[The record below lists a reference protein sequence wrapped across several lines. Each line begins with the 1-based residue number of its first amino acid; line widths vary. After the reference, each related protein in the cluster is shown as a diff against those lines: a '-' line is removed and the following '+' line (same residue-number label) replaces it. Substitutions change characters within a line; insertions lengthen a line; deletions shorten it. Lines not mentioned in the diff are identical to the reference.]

1 MTSSNIASIECA
13 KATEIYKFKHAATFR
28 IPSQNARKILRG
40 EISFALYAT
49 RANILLM
56 YIQFRHYNNIH
67 SAKATIFLCLRRGF
81 LDDRERERDEKS
93 YTHNFVCFLLFR
105 LCLGLE
111 IFQ

>member
-28 IPSQNARKILRG
+28 IPSQNAHKILRG
-40 EISFALYAT
+40 EKSFALYAT

-67 SAKATIFLCLRRGF
+67 SAKATIF
-81 LDDRERERDEKS
+81 
-93 YTHNFVCFLLFR
+93 FVSTTRLFGR
-105 LCLGLE
+105 
-111 IFQ
+111 